1 MAGEVAVGADTAV
14 ARLLPWLLNYLLH
27 STVLLLSALVVTAW
41 LRHRVR
47 MAEILWRAALI
58 TPFLTA
64 TLASIRPAGQAA
76 IPGGPAATVWW
87 VPSHQGEIPAWMGF
101 LIGVWLV
108 GAPIGLARLF
118 VARARLSRLLASRQ
132 VADRTVL
139 RNRLPEWSGD
149 RIRISISRVVGS
161 PVALGFRELCLP
173 ELALTALTD
182 EELRAVVAHEMA
194 HLERRDAFWLGIGAV
209 LQCMMFVQ
217 PLNLIA
223 RRRLR
228 DIAEYLC
235 DDRAAQVASPV
246 AFASALAT
254 VAAWTASQPPLE
266 ALAMMGQESLALRR
280 VRRILN
286 GRGSGRSLGAGAI
299 LLLWAVPLAG
309 IGLWGPRVGI
319 SQAPGGRY
327 TITAFDD
334 AGPFTVTLE
343 RGRVL
348 AATMDGQPIPA
359 PAITQAGPQIRITD
373 PAGRIPLELTLT
385 AQGGLAW
392 KSRPRSNPA
401 ILPPS

>member
-1 MAGEVAVGADTAV
+1 MVGEVAVAAESAV
-14 ARLLPWLLNYLLH
+14 ERLLPWLLNYLLH

-47 MAEILWRAALI
+47 VAEILWRAALI

-64 TLASIRPAGQAA
+64 TLASIRPAGQTA
-76 IPGGPAATVWW
+76 IPGGPAAPIWW

-101 LIGVWLV
+101 FVSVWLV
-108 GAPIGLARLF
+108 GAAIGLARLTI
-118 VARARLSRLLASRQ
+118 AKARLSRLLASRR
-132 VADRTVL
+132 VADRAVL
-139 RNRLPEWSGD
+139 RNRLPDWNGD
-149 RIRISISRVVGS
+149 RIRISTSRVVAS

-173 ELALTALTD
+173 ELALTALAD
-182 EELRAVVAHEMA
+182 DELRAVVAHEVA
-194 HLERRDAFWLGIGAV
+194 HLERRDAFWLGLAAI
-209 LQCMMFVQ
+209 LQCTMFVQ

-235 DDRAAQVASPV
+235 DDCAAQVSSPI

-254 VAAWTASQPPLE
+254 VATWTLRQPPLE
-266 ALAMMGQESLALRR
+266 ALAMAGTESLALRR
-280 VRRILN
+280 VRRVLD
-286 GRGSGRSLGAGAI
+286 GRGSGRALGAGAI
-299 LLLWAVPLAG
+299 LLLWAGPLAG
-309 IGLWGPRVGI
+309 IGLFGPRVGI
-319 SQAPGGRY
+319 GQAPGGRY
-327 TITAFDD
+327 TIAAFDD

-359 PAITQAGPQIRITD
+359 PAITQAGSNVRIFD
-373 PAGRIPLELTLT
+373 PAGRMPLELTLT

-392 KSRPRSNPA
+392 KSRPRSNPPV
-401 ILPPS
+401 LPPS